1 MRLDQPFLKLPI
13 RFDTEAL
20 AAEVRALPSSAWV
33 PHPTG
38 FKGNEAVRLVTVG
51 GEQNEDFHGA
61 MAPTEHLLASPYIRQ
76 IMAELGGVWGRV
88 RLMGLGAGGEV
99 PQHVDSHYYWRTHWR
114 IHVPV
119 ITNPAVTFSCGPET
133 VHMAA
138 GECWL
143 FDSFRWHRVQNGGAE
158 QRIHLVLDTVGGP
171 GLWDLV
177 EEAKAGRTEPRFIA
191 PAPGGS
197 ADLEFEKFNLTEVMS
212 PWELRTHIAFLTG
225 HAMPHPVLQPVLHR
239 LERFVDDWAVVWA
252 QHGSD
257 RPGWATYL
265 RLLDALKSDLSAL
278 RGGDILLANR
288 LPFYVALDN
297 MVLLALFADHS
308 AVAGHAAG
316 IEPAEQRRAAS

>member
-1 MRLDQPFLKLPI
+1 MQMKQPFLKLPI
-13 RFDTEAL
+13 RFDADAL
-20 AAEVRALPSSAWV
+20 AAEVRALPPSAWV

-51 GEQNEDFHGA
+51 GEENEEFHGA
-61 MAPTEHLLASPYIRQ
+61 MAPTEHLLTSPYIQQ

-171 GLWDLV
+171 RLWDLAD
-177 EEAKAGRTEPRFIA
+177 EAKAGRTEPRLVT
-191 PAPGGS
+191 PAPGDS
-197 ADLEFEKFNLTEVMS
+197 ANLEFEKFNLTEIMS

-225 HAMPHPVLQPVLHR
+225 HAIPHPLLQPVLRR
-239 LERFVDDWAVVWA
+239 LDRFIDDWAVVWA
-252 QHGSD
+252 QHGGD
-257 RPGWATYL
+257 RPGWPTYL
-265 RLLDALKSDLSAL
+265 GLLDALKSDLSAL

-297 MVLLALFADHS
+297 MVLLALFADPA
-308 AVAGHAAG
+308 AVTEHAAA
-316 IEPAEQRRAAS
+316 IAPAERQRAVS